1 MQDHSRRLRWL
12 TVGAVAAGLMVLFFT
27 LRPLWARPRGLAPAI
42 LKPAAARSGPL
53 PVIARSPQFAFV
65 DQNNRPVS
73 RDQMRGKVWIADFI
87 FTQCGGTCPI
97 MTDKMRVLQQRIPDL
112 RVEFI
117 SFDVDP
123 EHDDVPALK
132 AYAQEH
138 KADESRWHFLA
149 TRDMDSVLKVA
160 EGLKVS
166 GKPLEKDNP
175 VLHADRFLLIDS
187 AGSLR
192 GSYYAGDDGALSRL
206 VRDAIALARQHD

>member
-1 MQDHSRRLRWL
+1 MP
-12 TVGAVAAGLMVLFFT
+12 AVLKSAA
-27 LRPLWARPRGLAPAI
+27 P
-42 LKPAAARSGPL
+42 RSGPL
-53 PVIARSPQFAFV
+53 PVIAHAPQFAFV
-65 DQNNRPVS
+65 DQNNRHVS

-97 MTDKMRVLQQRIPDL
+97 MTDKMRGLQQQIPDP

-123 EHDDVPALK
+123 EHDDIAALK

-175 VLHADRFLLIDS
+175 ILHADRFLLIDS

-192 GSYYAGDDGALSRL
+192 GSYYAGDQGAMTRL
-206 VRDAIALARQHD
+206 VRDALALARQHN